1 MRLLLARKPRICGF
15 ALLLI
20 AILLTSRG
28 QLQAQETAVV
38 WLEPQTLSLSKG
50 QRSSVVVHIESAV
63 NLYGVQIELL
73 FDPEKIKVLDVD
85 EAKAGVQVL
94 SGDFL
99 ALEGSFVAANK
110 TNNEA
115 GELTYALTLLAP
127 AEPASGSGTLI
138 EFEVEALETGDSE
151 LLLDSVILASP
162 EGERLP
168 VQLLRD
174 GDKGDPDPTATETT
188 LPTTSPTKD
197 SLPTVTLEAEPTLPA
212 PSPTTDST
220 AAVPSPTASPVV
232 ESSRLPTIAPEPVA
246 APAEEL
252 TTRSAPVQAVVVESD
267 PTEVEPTVEIAAAP
281 QVVEEGDSIQT
292 EETPSRAFTVIGQNS
307 SLDEL
312 QTQSATPAAPTANS
326 GGIMEGPF
334 IAIGLFLAV
343 AALIALWFLR
353 RSLSK
358 G

>member
-1 MRLLLARKPRICGF
+1 
-15 ALLLI
+15 
-20 AILLTSRG
+20 
-28 QLQAQETAVV
+28 
-38 WLEPQTLSLSKG
+38 
-50 QRSSVVVHIESAV
+50 
-63 NLYGVQIELL
+63 
-73 FDPEKIKVLDVD
+73 
-85 EAKAGVQVL
+85 
-94 SGDFL
+94 
-99 ALEGSFVAANK
+99 
-110 TNNEA
+110 
-115 GELTYALTLLAP
+115 
-127 AEPASGSGTLI
+127 
-138 EFEVEALETGDSE
+138 
-151 LLLDSVILASP
+151 
-162 EGERLP
+162 
-168 VQLLRD
+168 LR
-174 GDKGDPDPTATETT
+174 
-188 LPTTSPTKD
+188 
-197 SLPTVTLEAEPTLPA
+197 A